1 MVKALQRIADVEH
14 KLSSGNGHGTKT
26 TPTQYY
32 LPNKEVIEAI
42 ADSSVG
48 DIRNAINAL
57 QFACL
62 RGWFGCYGYY

>member
-1 MVKALQRIADVEH
+1 MIKALQRIADIEH
-14 KLSSGNGHGTKT
+14 KLSIRNGCSTKT

-62 RGWFGCYGYY
+62 RG